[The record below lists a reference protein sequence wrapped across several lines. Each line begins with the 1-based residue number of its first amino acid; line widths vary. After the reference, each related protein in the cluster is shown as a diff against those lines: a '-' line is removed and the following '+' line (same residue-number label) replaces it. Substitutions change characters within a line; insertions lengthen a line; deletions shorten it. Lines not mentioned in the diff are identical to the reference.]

1 MPPRD
6 YTPFLTEQPNAAP
19 TPMQHIKPNADP
31 IAPALQRAGANIEQ
45 AGEGGIDVATK
56 AKTLFNE
63 TNVNQGQSTWIEG
76 VTDSLYKPASSA
88 DANDGGFYTKR
99 GDTALASY
107 DAAKESLLKSHA
119 DAMAALPDDR
129 QRNMFAALT
138 RRNLSLYLG
147 DMGRYVDRE
156 TTQAADAKTTA
167 LLGTLGQQASLAGAA
182 GNMEMFDEAINQG
195 TGAAKSWGRAKGYG
209 EEWGNNWSQKW
220 VGQTVANAAEQLG
233 AAGKLKEASA
243 MVDKYA
249 PEMDKGSVL
258 AVKTKLKGA
267 LEDVAAESW
276 ARNTIYGASPDA
288 PDLGAISGKIM
299 SIEGTGKNP
308 RSSAEGGGQFTNATW
323 LETIRGA
330 RPDIADKSDAELLE
344 MRKDPQLAG
353 AMTENYAARNAQTLT
368 AANLPATPGNVY
380 LAHFLGPQGAI
391 KALSADPDTPIASLV
406 GDRAMAA
413 NPQLAGKTAGD
424 VAKWADLQ
432 MAGVGGSVPGAGGSP
447 GAISDDEYIRRQG
460 KIGQNLV
467 KVGDNA
473 FLNPTIQGS
482 AAGTWE
488 SESGGKGEKGPG
500 YTSPKEHSDA
510 VKSGINQTGGGFS
523 TEKTITFSHDGK
535 VYVASSIING
545 KAYTA
550 DAAID
555 EFKAGRNPAIGIFDN
570 EDDANAFAEQRSAD
584 LDAVYGGKGQTIMGP
599 SSPVEG
605 GLRGI
610 LAAAGGDRSAIKMDK
625 ARTYAQADAAFAGDP
640 AMQRKVGSAINRMY
654 ASMQLDAAARQQE
667 AQERNAKAYTGFAD
681 RILANDPADMRS
693 FIKDL
698 HDNPDLT
705 GEHKLTLMRSAEE
718 RAKKGLTK
726 DDVTY
731 GSGFSQTLRAIDE
744 GQLKHD
750 DDIWKQTYDHTDEAG
765 NPVAATMTAAG
776 AEKASAH
783 LKRRYSPKDFGDAE
797 LDRAARASAE
807 GLLSNEMEIAGVKIP
822 DPNGKRIFENRFLPA
837 YYAALKQGVDKQLTY
852 SQMLTE
858 GSKDYIIGPLLERF
872 KRTPAQNTADAINAR
887 EAVTA
892 RVGID
897 VAPPPAP
904 EVGKVVDGYR
914 FKGGNPAEETSWEA
928 VAAPQA
934 PVGR

>member
-56 AKTLFNE
+56 AKQLFNE
-63 TNVNQGQSTWIEG
+63 TNVNEAQSTWIQTA
-76 VTDSLYKPASSA
+76 TDMLYKPATGD

-99 GDTALASY
+99 GDTALTNY
-107 DAAKESLLKSHA
+107 DTMKGALEKSHA

-129 QRNMFAALT
+129 QRNMFAQLT

-353 AMTENYAARNAQTLT
+353 AMTENYAARNAQTLA

-406 GDRAMAA
+406 GDKVVAA

-432 MAGVGGSVPGAGGSP
+432 MAGVAPG
-447 GAISDDEYIRRQG
+447 
-460 KIGQNLV
+460 
-467 KVGDNA
+467 
-473 FLNPTIQGS
+473 
-482 AAGTWE
+482 
-488 SESGGKGEKGPG
+488 
-500 YTSPKEHSDA
+500 
-510 VKSGINQTGGGFS
+510 
-523 TEKTITFSHDGK
+523 
-535 VYVASSIING
+535 
-545 KAYTA
+545 
-550 DAAID
+550 
-555 EFKAGRNPAIGIFDN
+555 
-570 EDDANAFAEQRSAD
+570 
-584 LDAVYGGKGQTIMGP
+584 
-599 SSPVEG
+599 
-605 GLRGI
+605 
-610 LAAAGGDRSAIKMDK
+610 GGDRSAIKMDK

-654 ASMQLDAAARQQE
+654 ASVQLDAAARQQE

-718 RAKKGLTK
+718 RAKQSLNK
-726 DDVTY
+726 DDLKY
-731 GSGFSQTLRAIDE
+731 GDEYSGVMRSIDQ
-744 GQLKHD
+744 GQIKHD
-750 DDIWKQTYDHTDEAG
+750 DDIWKRTYDRPAEPPDFALTGAPGMKSPGNIEVWNRPVLRNPDGGYSTTSSMSIGTDAGEVLIPTVVNGKRLSEEEAIERYRKTGENLGMFDTPENADKFATDLHNAQATMYDQHG
-765 NPVAATMTAAG
+765 NPRTI
-776 AEKASAH
+776 KASLTTEGAKQASDH

-837 YYAALKQGVDKQLTY
+837 YYASLKQGVDKGLTY

-858 GSKDYIIGPLLERF
+858 GSKDYIIAPLLERF

-887 EAVTA
+887 EVVTA